1 MIHKNWSGQGDTRNV
16 GLAFA
21 RGEYI
26 SFVDSDDYIQDTMY
40 EKMITAMKRHR
51 CEIAV
56 CGRVDLF
63 EGSPGGNRKAFC
75 MKEVTIFEGDEVWK
89 EYFTG
94 QKIEPSACW
103 DKLFCSSVIEGLR
116 FLPGK
121 TSEDIYFTYAAFERA
136 KKVAHVGEPFYFYC
150 HRSGSIT
157 TTYPVDKSELEV
169 MPFVKKIEAKVW
181 NGRNPLIRKAF
192 YSFYVSTFNVL
203 YEEFRKSAEVDKKFR
218 RYRLRL
224 KTEGLLRVP
233 FVIENPH
240 ILPEKRKIFLKILSD
255 AL

>member
-1 MIHKNWSGQGDTRNV
+1 M
-16 GLAFA
+16 
-21 RGEYI
+21 
-26 SFVDSDDYIQDTMY
+26 
-40 EKMITAMKRHR
+40 
-51 CEIAV
+51 
-56 CGRVDLF
+56 
-63 EGSPGGNRKAFC
+63 
-75 MKEVTIFEGDEVWK
+75 
-89 EYFTG
+89 
-94 QKIEPSACW
+94 
-103 DKLFCSSVIEGLR
+103 
-116 FLPGK
+116 
-121 TSEDIYFTYAAFERA
+121 
-136 KKVAHVGEPFYFYC
+136 
-150 HRSGSIT
+150 
-157 TTYPVDKSELEV
+157 
-169 MPFVKKIEAKVW
+169 KKIEAKVW